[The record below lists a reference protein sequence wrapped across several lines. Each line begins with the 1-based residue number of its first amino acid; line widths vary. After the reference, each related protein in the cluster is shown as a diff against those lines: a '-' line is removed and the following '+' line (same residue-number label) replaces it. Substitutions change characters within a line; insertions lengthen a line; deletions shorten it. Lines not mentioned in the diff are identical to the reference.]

1 MFSGKRGFLMSDV
14 LTAICILSLLAGM
27 FMTAVRVHMKVSTSE
42 QRMLEEI
49 EESRRRAME
58 KQKGCA
64 ECMQDGDH

>member
-1 MFSGKRGFLMSDV
+1 
-14 LTAICILSLLAGM
+14 
-27 FMTAVRVHMKVSTSE
+27 MTAVRVHMKVSTSE